1 MYIQLKDLEVYRLS
15 RELSGKAWEIYNDMD
30 WQAKKVIGDQF
41 IRSTDSIGANIA
53 EGYGRFHYLDK
64 AKFYYH
70 ARGSYV
76 ESLHWHE
83 VIMERRL
90 ITKESLD
97 QYGRIAQILG
107 PKLNKLITT
116 TKDNVSTKDKIH

>member
-1 MYIQLKDLEVYRLS
+1 MLVALRFVLLQILILEGIFLLK
-15 RELSGKAWEIYNDMD
+15 
-30 WQAKKVIGDQF
+30 
-41 IRSTDSIGANIA
+41 
-53 EGYGRFHYLDK
+53 YGRFHYLDK